1 MKISVPGF
9 VFLPCLLVTSIFTQS
24 SSAIHCLGGRQ
35 DIGLTKKSVTS
46 YGKIQMS
53 FWPTH
58 RIWNKALIVISE
70 NLEQKQ
76 IIE

>member
-9 VFLPCLLVTSIFTQS
+9 VFIPRLLVISIFTQS

-35 DIGLTKKSVTS
+35 DIGLTKKFVTA

-70 NLEQKQ
+70 DLEQKQ